1 MCHFHEKAVS
11 FLCNVVALR
20 PNSRDPI
27 HRTNPRA
34 RRLRKSGKA
43 TAPGLGVRVY
53 KEEVRLAYGP
63 EAHRRTPPRTKAS
76 LYDVA
81 SMSAFHSGEGSRH
94 KRTVTGQLI
103 IAEKKSYE
111 DEDRDLE
118 DLGEVCCH
126 AKARSMIN
134 EGVKPSKL
142 SQYHPISQPL
152 GLIESLALV
161 DMPEAVQGYP
171 CRGDLMPSYSPRLL
185 SAGPPS
191 IQVTLASL
199 WTPHSPIFRRHSP
212 ITVTKYLQAT
222 SPQLASSMMRSGASS
237 GRVASTC
244 PLPSVR
250 SCDRQVEDDI
260 VCWACERRW
269 LACKMWYQAND
280 EGLMEPFMRRAESNA
295 DLRAVLEFLSVPR
308 EDERAGRIGLGSDL
322 PSADTIKKR
331 PPFRVVD
338 QVFSH
343 IWFKVMPAPA

>member
-1 MCHFHEKAVS
+1 MYHFHEKTVW
-11 FLCNVVALR
+11 FLCNVVALG
-20 PNSRDPI
+20 PSSKEPI
-27 HRTNPRA
+27 HRTNARA
-34 RRLRKSGKA
+34 RHLRKSGKA

-81 SMSAFHSGEGSRH
+81 SMSAFHSGSSVRIQ
-94 KRTVTGQLI
+94 RTVAGQFI
-103 IAEKKSYE
+103 FAEKSYE
-111 DEDRDLE
+111 DEDWDLE
-118 DLGEVCCH
+118 ETSERC
-126 AKARSMIN
+126 ARSMIN

-171 CRGDLMPSYSPRLL
+171 CRGDLMPSYSPLH
-185 SAGPPS
+185 GPPH
-191 IQVTLASL
+191 
-199 WTPHSPIFRRHSP
+199 PPIFRRHAP

-222 SPQLASSMMRSGASS
+222 SPRLASSMMRSGASS

-244 PLPSVR
+244 PLRSVR
-250 SCDRQVEDDI
+250 SWDRCCLTQLEGDI
-260 VCWACERRW
+260 VCWACERQW
-269 LACKMWYQAND
+269 LACKVWYQAND
-280 EGLMEPFMRRAESNA
+280 GDLMEPFMRHAESNA
-295 DLRAVLEFLSVPR
+295 DLRAVSEFLRVPR